1 MFMSFFVYILRNAED
16 RFYIGHT
23 SDLEL
28 RLRRHNE
35 GRVRS
40 TKGHGPWR
48 VTYFKEFW
56 TRAQA
61 MANEKEL
68 KSLKSKEALHRLTA
82 QRSSPERVGVNRQ
95 VVPTHRDLR
104 SHMTPD

>member
-1 MFMSFFVYILRNAED
+1 MFMSFFVYILRNSTD

-35 GRVRS
+35 GKVRW
-40 TKGHGPWR
+40 TKSHGPWR
-48 VTYFKEFW
+48 VAYSEEFW

-61 MANEKEL
+61 MAREKGL
-68 KSLKSKEALHRLTA
+68 KSLKSKEAFRRLTA
-82 QRSSPERVGVNRQ
+82 QR
-95 VVPTHRDLR
+95 
-104 SHMTPD
+104 